1 MLHGDRLWS
10 AAAVWSEAMRTS
22 VSMVALAVAIAVT
35 GPAVAQ
41 DGTKAM
47 TEGDCAKAGGM
58 WDAQSNKCVEESA
71 KMGKG
76 EGTHEHPQA
85 TPELD
90 TNKIDQPERRN
101 PTTGN

>member
-1 MLHGDRLWS
+1 MKTC
-10 AAAVWSEAMRTS
+10 VCTF
-22 VSMVALAVAIAVT
+22 ALALALAFT
-35 GPAVAQ
+35 GPAFAQ
-41 DGTKAM
+41 DVTKAM
-47 TEGDCAKAGGM
+47 TETDCKKAGGM

-76 EGTHEHPQA
+76 EGTHEHPQT

-90 TNKIDQPERRN
+90 TNKIDQPARSN